1 MNKEETFK
9 ENGYIEVKSSIL
21 KPTLNRHDS
30 SPVIYSVQNN
40 SVLNSRSLTDIRNDI
55 NSYHLRNERYN

>member
-21 KPTLNRHDS
+21 KPILNRHDS